1 MAKQFDVYRNPSA
14 KTRAQWPYYIIIQ
27 NDYFAE
33 LTTRL
38 IAPLVSQQDL
48 PLTQN
53 RISPQI
59 CVNGERF
66 SIRVPSVTFLDAR
79 KIRREDY
86 VCSLESARAGVIAAL
101 DAIITNV

>member
-14 KTRAQWPYYIIIQ
+14 KTRAQWPYYMIIQ
-27 NDYFAE
+27 NDYFGE

-59 CVNGERF
+59 RVNGQRF
-66 SIRVPSVTFLDAR
+66 SVLIPSVTFLDAR
-79 KIRREDY
+79 KIRPEDF
-86 VCSLESARAGVIAAL
+86 VCNLESARAGVIAAL